1 MTLNKIIAVDFS
13 RESATSQVILPPNL
27 SSDRTHWKGIYL
39 QYHDCSS
46 HETPEHYPTQHVIA
60 IQTQGIV
67 KAERKLGDRFKQEQ
81 IRPGDVCL
89 VPARTRH
96 WINSQ
101 GKQGLILLSLEP
113 SFLADTVPD
122 SIDRKNA
129 ELLPHF
135 ARADPL
141 IYHIGLSLKT
151 ALEINSADSHF
162 YVEALGV
169 ALTAH
174 LMQFYTAEKYL
185 LPIDIAPE
193 EAKIQRAKDY
203 IQAHLTE
210 NLSLKAIAATIDLSQ
225 HHFCRVFKKTTG
237 LSPWQYVI
245 QQKIALAEQ
254 LLRNPQLTVA
264 QISRQLGYST
274 SAQFSN
280 FFRHHTGVTP
290 SAYRN
295 N

>member
-13 RESATSQVILPPNL
+13 QETATSRVILPPNL
-27 SSDRTHWKGIYL
+27 SSYSSHWKGIYL
-39 QYHDCSS
+39 QYHDCPP

-81 IRPGDVCL
+81 IHPGDVCL
-89 VPARTRH
+89 VPAHTRH

-113 SFLADTVPD
+113 SFLADTILD
-122 SIDRKNA
+122 SINGKNT

-141 IYHIGLSLKT
+141 IHHIGLSLKT
-151 ALEINSADSHF
+151 ALEIDSADSHF
-162 YVEALGV
+162 YAQALGV

-174 LMQFYTAEKYL
+174 LIQFYTADN
-185 LPIDIAPE
+185 LPHLAITSE
-193 EAKIQRAKDY
+193 TAKIERAKDY

-210 NLSLKAIAATIDLSQ
+210 KLSLKAIAATVDLSQ

-245 QQKIALAEQ
+245 QQKIALAKQ
-254 LLRNPQLTVA
+254 LLKNSPLT
-264 QISRQLGYST
+264 T
-274 SAQFSN
+274 D
-280 FFRHHTGVTP
+280 
-290 SAYRN
+290 
-295 N
+295 

>member
-1 MTLNKIIAVDFS
+1 MIAVDFS
-13 RESATSQVILPPNL
+13 QETATSQVILPPNL
-27 SSDRTHWKGIYL
+27 SSDRSHWKGIYL
-39 QYHDCSS
+39 QYHDFPS
-46 HETPEHYPTQHVIA
+46 HETPEHYPAQHVIA

-81 IRPGDVCL
+81 IHPGDVCL
-89 VPARTRH
+89 VPAHTRH

-122 SIDRKNA
+122 PVNSNV

-135 ARADPL
+135 AHSDPL
-141 IYHIGLSLKT
+141 IYQIGLSLKT
-151 ALEINSADSHF
+151 ALEINSLDSHF
-162 YVEALGV
+162 YAQALGV

-174 LMQFYTAEKYL
+174 LIQFYAVEQDL
-185 LPIDIAPE
+185 LQRAITSEA
-193 EAKIQRAKDY
+193 AKIERAKDY

-210 NLSLKAIAATIDLSQ
+210 KLSLKAIANTIDLSQ

-245 QQKIALAEQ
+245 QQKIALAKQ
-254 LLRNPQLTVA
+254 LLKNSPLTVV
-264 QISRQLGYST
+264 QISLRLGYST

-290 SAYRN
+290 SAYRKN
-295 N
+295 